1 GAADAEPPDRTRFL
15 ADGILAQQVDA
26 AGIGRVLAVE
36 HVKAGAFSRAV
47 RADQRQDLA
56 GLQRERDVAH
66 GMNAAIRLA
75 QAFDRQQCFRRAHS
89 AVSTRVV
96 ANGDFGDEFLRRLM
110 NVSSVPTMPLGK
122 ATTIRTM
129 KPPSTS
135 FERSVWL
142 TSQMFSAL

>member
-1 GAADAEPPDRTRFL
+1 RTRFL

-89 AVSTRVV
+89 AVST
-96 ANGDFGDEFLRRLM
+96 
-110 NVSSVPTMPLGK
+110 
-122 ATTIRTM
+122 
-129 KPPSTS
+129 PPSSAMTS
-135 FERSVWL
+135 AS
-142 TSQMFSAL
+142 TDSAMPRLSGNTLPLR